1 MPDNSNRN
9 TVIFVVLA
17 FLMLMAY
24 QVFVMGPQAKRREA
38 ELKARQGEQ
47 AQVVPGA
54 KALDQT
60 QVYLPRAKVVGQ
72 SPRLQIDTPSVS
84 GSLSLRGARIDDLF
98 LKGYRETV
106 DPKSPAVEL
115 LRPEGA
121 KFAWFAEFGWTGAN
135 LPGLPTPDTV
145 WTLVEGQV
153 LSPGKPVVL
162 RYDNGQGLIFTRKI
176 EVDNKF
182 MFTVSDTVAN
192 TTGAVLNL
200 TPYGSIQRQG
210 VPVQANGATAH
221 EGALGVLDKELRL
234 IKYKAWKKDGEKNF
248 SSDGGWLGITDK
260 YWLAAMVPDQ
270 AENVHASFRVTQAG
284 GVDIYESAFVAQS
297 RNVAPGQSL
306 THVSRLFAGAKTAP
320 VLKAY
325 QTDLKIPRFVD
336 AVDWGTLY
344 FFTKPIFWLL
354 EQFNSVLHNFG
365 LAILALTVLV
375 KLVFF
380 YPYNLSYAS
389 MTKMKKIQPD
399 VEALR
404 TKYKDDPA
412 KQQQEMMA
420 LYQREKINPLMG
432 CLPMLAT
439 IPVFLALFKVL
450 NVTIEMRHAPFFG
463 WIQDLSAP
471 DPTSIFTLFGLIPWD
486 PSIVPFVGN
495 LIAHLGVW
503 PLAYGITTA
512 LSMAMSPP
520 APDPTQQAMM
530 KMMPIIF
537 TFVLAPLAVGLLI
550 YYSWSNLLTILQQ
563 YVVMRRHQ
571 VETPI
576 DRMWARLTGKSP
588 ATTG

>member
-145 WTLVEGQV
+145 WTLVQGQV

-176 EVDNKF
+176 EVDDKF
-182 MFTVSDTVAN
+182 MFTVTDTVAN

-210 VPVQANGATAH
+210 VPPEANGATAH
-221 EGALGVLDKELRL
+221 EGALGVLDDELRL

-270 AENVHASFRVTQAG
+270 AENVHASFRVTQAA

-336 AVDWGTLY
+336 AVDWGMLY

-365 LAILALTVLV
+365 LSILALTVMV

-471 DPTSIFTLFGLIPWD
+471 DPTSIFTLFGLVPWD

-503 PLAYGITTA
+503 PLAYGITTW

-563 YVVMRRHQ
+563 YVVMRRYE

-576 DRMWARLTGKSP
+576 DRIWARLTGKSP
-588 ATTG
+588 ATPG

>member
-145 WTLVEGQV
+145 WTLVQGQV

-176 EVDNKF
+176 DVDDKF
-182 MFTVSDTVAN
+182 MFTVTDTVAN

-210 VPVQANGATAH
+210 VPPEANGATAH
-221 EGALGVLDKELRL
+221 EGALGVLDDELRL

-270 AENVHASFRVTQAG
+270 AENVHASFRVTQAA

-365 LAILALTVLV
+365 LSILALTVLV

-404 TKYKDDPA
+404 AKFKDDPA

-503 PLAYGITTA
+503 PLAYGITTW

-563 YVVMRRHQ
+563 YVVMRRHE

-576 DRMWARLTGKSP
+576 DRIWARLTGKNP

>member
-162 RYDNGQGLIFTRKI
+162 RYDNGQGLVFTRKI

-248 SSDGGWLGITDK
+248 SSDGGWLGIT
-260 YWLAAMVPDQ
+260 
-270 AENVHASFRVTQAG
+270 
-284 GVDIYESAFVAQS
+284 
-297 RNVAPGQSL
+297 
-306 THVSRLFAGAKTAP
+306 
-320 VLKAY
+320 
-325 QTDLKIPRFVD
+325 
-336 AVDWGTLY
+336 
-344 FFTKPIFWLL
+344 
-354 EQFNSVLHNFG
+354 
-365 LAILALTVLV
+365 
-375 KLVFF
+375 
-380 YPYNLSYAS
+380 
-389 MTKMKKIQPD
+389 
-399 VEALR
+399 
-404 TKYKDDPA
+404 
-412 KQQQEMMA
+412 
-420 LYQREKINPLMG
+420 
-432 CLPMLAT
+432 
-439 IPVFLALFKVL
+439 
-450 NVTIEMRHAPFFG
+450 
-463 WIQDLSAP
+463 
-471 DPTSIFTLFGLIPWD
+471 
-486 PSIVPFVGN
+486 
-495 LIAHLGVW
+495 
-503 PLAYGITTA
+503 
-512 LSMAMSPP
+512 
-520 APDPTQQAMM
+520 
-530 KMMPIIF
+530 
-537 TFVLAPLAVGLLI
+537 
-550 YYSWSNLLTILQQ
+550 
-563 YVVMRRHQ
+563 
-571 VETPI
+571 
-576 DRMWARLTGKSP
+576 
-588 ATTG
+588 